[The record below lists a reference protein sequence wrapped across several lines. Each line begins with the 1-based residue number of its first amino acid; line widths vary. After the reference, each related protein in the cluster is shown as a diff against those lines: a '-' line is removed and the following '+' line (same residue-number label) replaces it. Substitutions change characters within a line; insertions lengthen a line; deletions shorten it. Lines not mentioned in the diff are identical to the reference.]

1 MVPLAVDCAQL
12 REVRDPAVP
21 APFFSASPSDKV
33 VPRTSSLSLF
43 CFVCFLFV
51 SWSVF
56 PKGHESLKFLFS
68 FPLFRSLLKNPTM
81 SKPNSYSSVKV
92 DSEESKN
99 KHHT

>member
-43 CFVCFLFV
+43 CFVFFL
-51 SWSVF
+51 SVGLF
-56 PKGHESLKFLFS
+56 FQKGMSHLNFSYLFLYLGVF
-68 FPLFRSLLKNPTM
+68 
-81 SKPNSYSSVKV
+81 
-92 DSEESKN
+92 
-99 KHHT
+99 